1 MSGDLRVAMAQSGV
15 EVADG
20 VETSVLAIHG
30 LIAWSAATAV
40 EAVQDVRRAAGS
52 GMKGV
57 VEEMADMLDA
67 SAGTYDRIDG
77 MQTR

>member
-1 MSGDLRVAMAQSGV
+1 VSGDLRVAAAQSGV

-20 VETSVLAIHG
+20 VETSVLATHG
-30 LIAWSAATAV
+30 LIAWSTATAV
-40 EAVQDVRRAAGS
+40 EAVQDARRAAGS

-67 SAGTYDRIDG
+67 SSGTYDWIDR